1 MELPGLSKG
10 ELVIAKLLCDRSPST
25 VREIFESLPDDQ
37 PMDFSTVQTYLR
49 RLETKGY
56 ASSIL
61 NGKTRIYSSK
71 SQASSIIQ
79 RTVDELLSR
88 LFGGSK
94 MPLVRHLIEE
104 RNITTDELQELKELV
119 DQLELQNKTA
129 SKSKRGKKK

>member
-10 ELVIAKLLCDRSPST
+10 ELVIAKLLCDRSPAT
-25 VREIFESLPDDQ
+25 VREIFESLPEDQ
-37 PMDFSTVQTYLR
+37 PMDFATVQTYLR

-61 NGKTRIYSSK
+61 ESKTRIYSSK
-71 SQASSIIQ
+71 SQASSIVK

-104 RNITTDELQELKELV
+104 RSITSDELQELKELV
-119 DQLELQNKTA
+119 DQLAEQKKTTA
-129 SKSKRGKKK
+129 KSKQARKK